1 MRPRTVRLLDLGLH
15 ASFDA
20 SMTFAEAVMKSIN
33 AGHDESSAFANVELV
48 RIRDVDT
55 VAQSITAPAHV
66 LHIIAH
72 TGESETPAFFSDDG
86 ETTFALDELI
96 DTAGRGVS
104 AGALIADACATAT
117 TRWQRA
123 IRDYLYEPVTYIG
136 TTASIGW
143 HSATVFS
150 SMFYGALFRNKGR
163 DRTPQEAAMDAAE
176 RAISAYGA
184 LIDGKCPFRAVHL
197 EPSRKAL
204 RRFRMS
210 GT

>member
-1 MRPRTVRLLDLGLH
+1 LLDLGLH

-72 TGESETPAFFSDDG
+72 TG